1 MDDDRPGS
9 VLDRSS
15 SVMSFRSMGSPSK
28 RRVSPGLSRS
38 QSCNID
44 VEHEAT
50 EEMIAERDEK
60 IRELEETVKLL
71 KEKLSVCDT
80 VPTEE
85 ETDKDIH
92 EEIGDTF
99 VTIEHEDE

>member
-1 MDDDRPGS
+1 
-9 VLDRSS
+9 
-15 SVMSFRSMGSPSK
+15 MGSPSK

-44 VEHEAT
+44 VENEAT

-80 VPTEE
+80 ATTEE
-85 ETDKDIH
+85 ETNIDIQ

-99 VTIEHEDE
+99 VTIEHEDQ

>member
-1 MDDDRPGS
+1 
-9 VLDRSS
+9 
-15 SVMSFRSMGSPSK
+15 
-28 RRVSPGLSRS
+28 
-38 QSCNID
+38 
-44 VEHEAT
+44 
-50 EEMIAERDEK
+50 MIAERDEK

-99 VTIEHEDE
+99 VTIEHEDEYKCTL